1 MESYQL
7 EYIGARADAKKS
19 LVYTSIWLLSLLILA
34 FIIKF
39 DARPDQLVDTPPL
52 RSDEVIEEFQ
62 IDNVELEGIDY
73 NDAPDFCDAYIA
85 SCDIDGIPATE
96 EELEIINADG
106 QFVYDQVE
114 KHIY

>member
-1 MESYQL
+1 MNH
-7 EYIGARADAKKS
+7 
-19 LVYTSIWLLSLLILA
+19 
-34 FIIKF
+34 IKLYEDFGMKPAIDF
-39 DARPDQLVDTPPL
+39 DK
-52 RSDEVIEEFQ
+52 

-106 QFVYDQVE
+106 QFVYDQVQD
-114 KHIY
+114 KIF

>member
-1 MESYQL
+1 MNH
-7 EYIGARADAKKS
+7 
-19 LVYTSIWLLSLLILA
+19 
-34 FIIKF
+34 IKLYEDFGMKPEIDF
-39 DARPDQLVDTPPL
+39 DK
-52 RSDEVIEEFQ
+52 

-106 QFVYDQVE
+106 QFVYDQVQD
-114 KHIY
+114 KIF

>member
-1 MESYQL
+1 MNHIKLYEDFGQES
-7 EYIGARADAKKS
+7 EIDFTK
-19 LVYTSIWLLSLLILA
+19 
-34 FIIKF
+34 
-39 DARPDQLVDTPPL
+39 
-52 RSDEVIEEFQ
+52 

-106 QFVYDQVE
+106 QFVYDQVQD
-114 KHIY
+114 KIF

>member
-1 MESYQL
+1 MNH
-7 EYIGARADAKKS
+7 
-19 LVYTSIWLLSLLILA
+19 
-34 FIIKF
+34 IKLYEDF
-39 DARPDQLVDTPPL
+39 GQEPEIDFTK
-52 RSDEVIEEFQ
+52 

-96 EELEIINADG
+96 EELEIINNNG
-106 QFVYDQVE
+106 EFVYDQVE

>member
-1 MESYQL
+1 MNHIQL
-7 EYIGARADAKKS
+7 FEDFGQKPAID
-19 LVYTSIWLLSLLILA
+19 
-34 FIIKF
+34 F
-39 DARPDQLVDTPPL
+39 DK
-52 RSDEVIEEFQ
+52 

>member
-1 MESYQL
+1 MNH
-7 EYIGARADAKKS
+7 
-19 LVYTSIWLLSLLILA
+19 
-34 FIIKF
+34 IKLYEDF
-39 DARPDQLVDTPPL
+39 GMKPDIDF
-52 RSDEVIEEFQ
+52 SK

-106 QFVYDQVE
+106 QFVYDQVQD
-114 KHIY
+114 KIF